1 MVLLQ
6 PRALNKPPVVVFLNE
21 RTGQVKVIGSI
32 GQRGALSLGRSGCYS
47 FPGSLSAFV
56 CAPGWLGL
64 HVLEEEKQCFV

>member
-1 MVLLQ
+1 M
-6 PRALNKPPVVVFLNE
+6 
-21 RTGQVKVIGSI
+21 KVIGSI